1 VEAAAGATAAAA
13 RGRILGHKDVQTSPF
28 RADETSN
35 GESKASPTRQFCLA
49 AGSGQLRC
57 TESPKTFACSG
68 EFMMDR
74 INMYFLKLR
83 GLVDDNEGQDM
94 VEYALL
100 AGFVA
105 VAAGAL
111 LPAIS
116 SSISTIFS
124 RMGSVL
130 TLAAT

>member
-1 VEAAAGATAAAA
+1 MK
-13 RGRILGHKDVQTSPF
+13 HKIELLWN
-28 RADETSN
+28 R
-35 GESKASPTRQFCLA
+35 
-49 AGSGQLRC
+49 LR
-57 TESPKTFACSG
+57 
-68 EFMMDR
+68 
-74 INMYFLKLR
+74 L
-83 GLVDDNEGQDM
+83 LVDDTEAQDL

-116 SSISTIFS
+116 TSISTIFS

-130 TLAAT
+130 SAAAS

>member
-1 VEAAAGATAAAA
+1 MNDHLI
-13 RGRILGHKDVQTSPF
+13 R
-28 RADETSN
+28 
-35 GESKASPTRQFCLA
+35 LA
-49 AGSGQLRC
+49 IR
-57 TESPKTFACSG
+57 
-68 EFMMDR
+68 
-74 INMYFLKLR
+74 LR
-83 GLVDDNEGQDM
+83 GLIEEKEGQDL

-130 TLAAT
+130 SAAATS

>member
-1 VEAAAGATAAAA
+1 VRAPPFVAEGVTGPHQNVFVEDGGFYSMNDYLIRLAIRLKG
-13 RGRILGHKDVQTSPF
+13 L
-28 RADETSN
+28 ADE
-35 GESKASPTRQFCLA
+35 Q
-49 AGSGQLRC
+49 
-57 TESPKTFACSG
+57 
-68 EFMMDR
+68 
-74 INMYFLKLR
+74 
-83 GLVDDNEGQDM
+83 EGQDL

-116 SSISTIFS
+116 TSISTIFS

-130 TLAAT
+130 STAATS

>member
-1 VEAAAGATAAAA
+1 MNDHLIRMAI
-13 RGRILGHKDVQTSPF
+13 R
-28 RADETSN
+28 
-35 GESKASPTRQFCLA
+35 
-49 AGSGQLRC
+49 
-57 TESPKTFACSG
+57 
-68 EFMMDR
+68 
-74 INMYFLKLR
+74 LR
-83 GLVDDNEGQDM
+83 GLIEEKEGQDL

-130 TLAAT
+130 TAAAA